1 MPNKLSINWPIISNF
16 ASSSV
21 KARRKNTGGYAATP
35 LLPASMEDTY
45 HALDILQ
52 TLNEMTHL
60 AGNPAYR
67 SDRILLDY
75 LSAVLHSSWAG
86 VRRTF
91 QLLKACELA
100 RVRVDTERA
109 EQFVLS
115 QLGKPFSLQGQYYS
129 VRIVREVLQKDPMI
143 IFEGRKT
150 PPVSRLVWRTVDEA
164 WMILY
169 LARAMQDST
178 LPLFELATWF
188 QACQYWDGGFR
199 FLPHTTSFIENCHT
213 CLRALA
219 LLGIKP
225 LDLSGAYRFILVSH
239 TASGGLSRNSR
250 ATPFLDATCHAIAGI
265 ALIQSFEAA

>member
-1 MPNKLSINWPIISNF
+1 MYVHRSASEIVVHAPAKLNLF
-16 ASSSV
+16 FEV
-21 KARRKNTGGYAATP
+21 LARRGDGYHQIETFIYPIDLYDTLYFRRERSGRLDLAVEGVPKPAGEGDRGREGEPLGALPETRKN
-35 LLPASMEDTY
+35 
-45 HALDILQ
+45 
-52 TLNEMTHL
+52 
-60 AGNPAYR
+60 
-67 SDRILLDY
+67 
-75 LSAVLHSSWAG
+75 
-86 VRRTF
+86 
-91 QLLKACELA
+91 
-100 RVRVDTERA
+100 
-109 EQFVLS
+109 
-115 QLGKPFSLQGQYYS
+115 
-129 VRIVREVLQKDPMI
+129 
-143 IFEGRKT
+143 
-150 PPVSRLVWRTVDEA
+150 LVWRTVDEA